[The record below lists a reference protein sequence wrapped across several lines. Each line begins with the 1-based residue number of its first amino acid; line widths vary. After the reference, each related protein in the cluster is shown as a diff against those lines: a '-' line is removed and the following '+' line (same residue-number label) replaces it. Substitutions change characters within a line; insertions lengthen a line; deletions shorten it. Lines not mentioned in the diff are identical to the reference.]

1 MEIAFSSGQ
10 TVRIC
15 LGTFLVSSAFGSVLG
30 MVNYRFGKVG
40 AVVTGISIAAVG
52 IGVGVAL
59 GLTAGDAGWLD
70 RLLDRCALDWVFL
83 AVCAVLYLLPL
94 FPECRIIRGYRV
106 R

>member
-1 MEIAFSSGQ
+1 MEIVFILGQ

-40 AVVTGISIAAVG
+40 TVVTGIGIIG
-52 IGVGVAL
+52 IGGGVAFC
-59 GLTAGDAGWLD
+59 LTAVDAGWPDGFLN
-70 RLLDRCALDWVFL
+70 RCTLDWVFL

-94 FPECRIIRGYRV
+94 FPECRIIRGYQV